1 MLCIVIRLISFL
13 IAGRQT
19 HKLKSGLRKGSL
31 VSPVLYTLYID
42 DIIAALVAEFTSDHA
57 YACADEVCVVCLR
70 HSEVR
75 KALIEN

>member
-1 MLCIVIRLISFL
+1 M
-13 IAGRQT
+13 
-19 HKLKSGLRKGSL
+19 
-31 VSPVLYTLYID
+31 SPVLYTLYID

-57 YACADEVCVVCLR
+57 YACADEVCVLCLR